1 MTESDVRTKIE
12 HLRAEIEEL
21 EEEKDLTNDQSRL
34 DLIDDTIY
42 NTLDSIKKL
51 EKYV

>member
-1 MTESDVRTKIE
+1 MTIQEVRTKIE
-12 HLRAEIEEL
+12 HLKAEIEEL
-21 EEEKDLTNDQSRL
+21 KEEKELTNDEYRL
-34 DLIDDTIY
+34 ALIEDTIY